1 MGILFTVHDVVFIN
15 KNAETNQEKGQP
27 DTGASLFLEILILFF
42 FSRKI
47 SVDFEF
53 ASLLLHLVGLGDGS

>member
-27 DTGASLFLEILILFF
+27 DTGASLFFRNFDFGFF
-42 FSRKI
+42 FTKN
-47 SVDFEF
+47 FC
-53 ASLLLHLVGLGDGS
+53 